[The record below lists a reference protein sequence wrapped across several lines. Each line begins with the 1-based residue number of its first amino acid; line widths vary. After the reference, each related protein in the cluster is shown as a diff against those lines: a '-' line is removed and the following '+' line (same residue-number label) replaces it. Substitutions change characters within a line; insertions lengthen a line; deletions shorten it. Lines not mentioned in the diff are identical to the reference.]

1 MEIDFLLEEEKR
13 KMEQSVLSSFSM
25 TDRAVNPRGLDEK
38 EEIEEKKPQTQFLD
52 NTLSDKDIE
61 KSITVDPKKK
71 KKYELV
77 DDFMKLQEERGDIK
91 IERKKLERMTKGAII
106 KEMAEYVNEVIL
118 PTKPLS
124 PSAQSADGIEEINNT
139 PTEHFADGELNPHQ
153 LELVSHGLFQMNQ
166 VLVSLLETGSAYAK
180 DKTGGIAVLE
190 NWSQKTLE
198 KKQQFLDVFKLIY
211 KDYKVEL
218 DKYLSPVVQYS
229 ILMGNSAAEVIVA
242 NIKKKKELSQQK

>member
-1 MEIDFLLEEEKR
+1 MEIDFLLEDEKR
-13 KMEQSVLSSFSM
+13 KMEQSVLNSFNLKPQGR
-25 TDRAVNPRGLDEK
+25 TEENEK
-38 EEIEEKKPQTQFLD
+38 DEIEEKKTTIILD
-52 NTLSDKDIE
+52 NTLTDKDIE
-61 KSITVDPKKK
+61 KAVSVDPKKK
-71 KKYELV
+71 KKFELV

-91 IERKKLERMTKGAII
+91 IDRKKLERMTKGAII

-118 PTKPLS
+118 PTSRANLRENAEGEHIPEYTTQGVS
-124 PSAQSADGIEEINNT
+124 TA
-139 PTEHFADGELNPHQ
+139 PTVEGELNPHQ

-242 NIKKKKELSQQK
+242 NIKKKKEQSQQK